1 MEALRTEV
9 QNWFNDLGAE
19 IVAWATLV
27 QEPAIYLV
35 LGFVVVA
42 GLAYFLRLIDRRSAD
57 RFIQE
62 KSSVLMGL
70 FVLFVV
76 VNILIS
82 LANARLGPAAL
93 G

>member
-9 QNWFNDLGAE
+9 AAWFNEAGAE
-19 IVAWATLV
+19 IVAWATLIQQPV
-27 QEPAIYLV
+27 IFIV
-35 LGFVVVA
+35 LAFVGLA

-70 FVLFVV
+70 FVVFVV
-76 VNILIS
+76 VNVLITI
-82 LANARLGPAAL
+82 ANARLGPAGL